1 MRIRTAALAAVL
13 LLGLTAC
20 GTADNP
26 PATPSNKGGAE
37 ASTASPS
44 TNDTTGTVSPEDLA
58 KAREAAGLPP
68 EPTAEARQA
77 YLDALNTIDPRIIKP
92 GKEDQAVSRGT
103 NQCRSIKDSK
113 NEAELAQ
120 TALERFTVDTRLPE
134 IADTETGKK
143 INRAVHT
150 HLCPGF

>member
-1 MRIRTAALAAVL
+1 MRIRTTALATTL

-26 PATPSNKGGAE
+26 PATPSEKGGAE

-44 TNDTTGTVSPEDLA
+44 TKAAAKTMSPEDLA

-68 EPTAEARQA
+68 EPTVKVRQA
-77 YLDALNTIDPRIIKP
+77 YLDALNAIDPRIIKP
-92 GKEDQAVSRGT
+92 NKEDQAVSRGS
-103 NQCRSIKDSK
+103 NHCRSIKATKD
-113 NEAELAQ
+113 ETELAQ

-134 IADTETGKK
+134 IATLGTGRK
-143 INRAVHT
+143 INDAVHT
-150 HLCPGF
+150 HLCPDF